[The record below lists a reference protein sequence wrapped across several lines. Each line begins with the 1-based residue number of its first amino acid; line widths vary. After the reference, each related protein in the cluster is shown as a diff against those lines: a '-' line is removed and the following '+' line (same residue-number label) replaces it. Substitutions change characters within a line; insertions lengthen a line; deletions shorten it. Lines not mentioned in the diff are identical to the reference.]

1 MKRFFVTLTAV
12 LLLFATLIS
21 CGDGNTTDTT
31 AAVTTDGATTT
42 EPAQGEDLPDNA
54 NPVAEK
60 TMVWPEGQMFPTF
73 SAPDGK
79 LTAFVK
85 DGITDGELM
94 TLSCMEGLV
103 NAVQTRMVILEGGT
117 EGWLGSTKMKYTKV
131 GGNDRYA
138 KIKELAEGSV
148 AGVVIYND
156 TKQSEMLALACTVA
170 NTMRAIPIQKGIY
183 TIWKRK
189 GIELPVLADLTELE
203 FKNKLEIYQYMYDY
217 WWAKCNHR
225 LVLVQRNGL
234 FQMRDLA
241 AATGSAVIHLSCNET
256 KDPKEVK
263 LFKKFLADLEPG
275 KSIITGWYEDQEREL
290 MVVASQC
297 GLSCVPSDFF
307 SNGTVFAQDEEIK
320 INAVPD
326 MPELEN
332 KIYIAYFLSD
342 GDNIQYDM
350 GAMKEYWTNNLSRK
364 GQVAINW
371 TISPA
376 LVDIAP
382 GMMNFYYKNASDK
395 ECFVC
400 GPSGMGYSMPINTF
414 GPRAGASNFKNDD
427 FTKYIELTNTY
438 LQKSGLRA
446 VTIWDNL
453 SKSQREIYS
462 SVGTYLYGITVQ
474 NFTNASL
481 SLKYTGVVNNML
493 IQQMTPAYYAN
504 NAEGTN
510 PLSNI
515 QGDIK
520 NAVSYLKYNG
530 KTPVFVATQV
540 SVWAYHDVSQ
550 VVQLE
555 KTLSDYYAKTY
566 GEDVVEFVR
575 ADHFFNLYYQANG
588 LPFDLTLTSG
598 ISASATSNSGD
609 ADLTT
614 DGTPSDK
621 SIWVASD
628 KGAQSVT
635 YDLGGTYDLSRVML
649 YNAETNGLDKS
660 LNTKSFTVEVSSDG
674 KTFTKV
680 AQVKDNTESFLEVK
694 FDAVSG
700 SYLRINI
707 TEAGADD
714 VARIADINI
723 YGAVK

>member
-1 MKRFFVTLTAV
+1 MKRFLVNLIAV

-21 CGDGNTTDTT
+21 CGDKGGTDTT
-31 AAVTTDGATTT
+31 TAEGDVTAT
-42 EPAQGEDLPDNA
+42 EPSTEENIPDNA

-85 DGITDGELM
+85 DGITDGELV

-103 NAVQTRMVILEGGT
+103 NAVKTRMVILEGAT
-117 EGWLGSTKMKYTKV
+117 ESWLGATKMKYTKV
-131 GGNDRYA
+131 SGADRYA

-148 AGVVIYND
+148 AGVVLYND
-156 TKQSEMLALACTVA
+156 SKQGEMLSLACTVA

-189 GIELPVLADLTELE
+189 GIELPILADLTELE
-203 FKNKLEIYQYMYDY
+203 FNNKLEIYQYLYDNY
-217 WWAKCNHR
+217 WEKCNHR
-225 LVLVQRNGL
+225 LVLVQRTGL

-241 AATGSAVIHLSCNET
+241 AATGSAVLHLSCNES

-275 KSIITGWYEDQEREL
+275 KAIVTGWYEDQEREL

-307 SNGTVFAQDEEIK
+307 SNGTVFAQAEQIK
-320 INAVPD
+320 INTVPD
-326 MPELEN
+326 MPKLEN
-332 KIYIAYFLSD
+332 KIYVAYFLSD

-364 GQVAINW
+364 GKVAINW

-382 GMMNFYYKNASDK
+382 GMMNFYYKNDSDK

-427 FTKYIELTNTY
+427 FTKYIELTNKY
-438 LQKSGLRA
+438 MQKSGLRA

-474 NFTNASL
+474 NFTNGSL

-520 NAVSYLKYNG
+520 GAVSYLKYNG
-530 KTPVFVATQV
+530 SAPVFVATQV
-540 SVWAYHDVSQ
+540 SVWAYHDVNQ
-550 VVQLE
+550 VIQLE
-555 KTLSDYYAKTY
+555 QTLSDYYAKIY

-575 ADHFFNLYYQANG
+575 ADHFFNLYYQSNG

-598 ISASATSNSGD
+598 ISASATSNSES
-609 ADLTT
+609 ANLTT
-614 DGTPSDK
+614 DGTPSGD

-635 YDLGGTYDLSRVML
+635 YDLGGTYALSRVML

-674 KTFTKV
+674 TNFTKV
-680 AQVKDNTESFLEVK
+680 AEVKDNTDSFLEVK
-694 FDAVSG
+694 FDEVNG

-707 TEAGADD
+707 TDAGSDGI
-714 VARIADINI
+714 ARVADISI
-723 YGAVK
+723 YGAQK